1 MQSQFEK
8 DACRPVNIGIIK
20 NIIVDE
26 RERERAVTPS
36 VSKILLSAS
45 SFLN

>member
-26 RERERAVTPS
+26 RERE
-36 VSKILLSAS
+36 S
-45 SFLN
+45 SYSLRF